1 MITLHDAFCEDFKN
15 NGLGILRDCTS
26 AEVNETLNGELSLQL
41 KYSVGGYLFEM
52 LTEGNIIV
60 TDIGYGERQAFR
72 IQTVT
77 KFLKEISIYATH
89 IFYDLSDNLIE
100 DIYPR
105 QLTGGQAIT
114 YILGHTQFAH
124 SFKGESDIEEISTAR
139 LVRRNV
145 VESLLGEESNSFIN
159 RWGGEIERDNFNI
172 KMLNQRG
179 KESGMQIRYS
189 KNLTGVE
196 YKVDRT
202 NIATRIMPKGF
213 DALLLPELYI
223 DSPNIKLYPHP
234 IIKIIEYSDVF
245 IKENEDEDDGYL
257 TLAEAYTALRTKA
270 RKEFANGIDLPSITT
285 TIDFVELGT
294 TEEYKQYKNLESLT
308 IGDRVSL
315 YIPYLNVD
323 ISQRVYKTT
332 YDVLRK
338 RYTKFEMGAV
348 KTNYVSQTITSN
360 STLKE
365 VTLPNL
371 LELANK
377 TSSEIATEKMENV
390 WAGNIIKS
398 NDALYI
404 MDTDDVT
411 TAKEVWK
418 WDKNGLSYSNK
429 GINGP
434 YTTIMSKG
442 KINEDLIKEIPISTS
457 ILEGKINTNMLEGKI
472 NTSMLEG
479 KINTNILDGNINT
492 SILEGKINTDM
503 LTGNISADLIKQGI
517 LESENKKIKINLNT
531 GEILADVLEIIS
543 LIKLNKINIKINDEG
558 FDIFYENSEI
568 PIFSLRDGKIGINKF
583 AENGSLDISGD
594 VYINGVKINNQENP
608 TEDEETM

>member
-77 KFLKEISIYATH
+77 KFLKEISVYATH
-89 IFYDLSDNLIE
+89 IFYDLSDNLLE

-124 SFKGESDIEEISTAR
+124 NFTGESDIEEISTAR
-139 LVRRNV
+139 LIRRNV
-145 VESLLGEESNSFIN
+145 VESLLGEETNSFIN

-172 KMLNQRG
+172 KMLRQRG

-223 DSPNIKLYPHP
+223 DSPNINLYPHP

-245 IKENEDEDDGYL
+245 IKENEEDDDGYL

-294 TEEYKQYKNLESLT
+294 TEEYRQFKNLESLT

-411 TAKEVWK
+411 TAKEIWK
-418 WDKNGLSYSNK
+418 WDKTGLSYSNK

-434 YTTIMSKG
+434 YTMIMSKG
-442 KINEDLIKEIPISTS
+442 KINEDLIKEVPISTS

-472 NTSMLEG
+472 NTNMLEG
-479 KINTNILDGNINT
+479 KINTNILEGQINT
-492 SILEGKINTDM
+492 SMLEGKINTDM
-503 LTGNISADLIKQGI
+503 LTGNISADLIKEGI

-531 GEILADVLEIIS
+531 GEILADVLAIMS

-558 FDIFYENSEI
+558 FDIFYENNEL
-568 PIFSLRDGKIGINKF
+568 PIISLRDGKIGINKF

-608 TEDEETM
+608 TDDESMS